1 MRAFIF
7 ISICALAACSP
18 SQSASSPTPSATA
31 PMTATATA
39 APTRTVAAATATP
52 QAPNPT
58 AAPTRTPTPATS
70 APTVSQKCAPQSG
83 GDRNANRVLS
93 DVRAARQTGYD
104 RVVFDFGPGAL
115 PPFVV
120 EQVDQ
125 VIQGGSGFVKPVAG
139 STFLVARFIQAGGAG
154 EYRGVT
160 QVRPDTQIVEEV
172 VLSTNFEGVL
182 EFGIGL
188 SGQACP
194 RVSVLGSPARL
205 VLDFP

>member
-1 MRAFIF
+1 MRALIF

-18 SQSASSPTPSATA
+18 SQSASSPSATTA
-31 PMTATATA
+31 PTQA
-39 APTRTVAAATATP
+39 APTRTVAAATATA

-58 AAPTRTPTPATS
+58 AAPTRTVAPATS
-70 APTVSQKCAPQSG
+70 APAVVQKCATQSG

-93 DVRAARQTGYD
+93 DVRAARQSGYD